1 MFLVNFGELR
11 GKIYTNSGDT
21 DYARV
26 PVKALPDGTLVT
38 IKKKHQNFN
47 WVMLNEDLW
56 YNWYPLDLLTPISKS
71 GYILRLLECS

>member
-26 PVKALPDGTLVT
+26 PVNALPDGTLVT
-38 IKKKHQNFN
+38 IKSRHQDFN
-47 WVMLNEDLW
+47 WVMLNEDS
-56 YNWYPLDLLTPISKS
+56 NFTWYPMDLLTPIGKS
-71 GYILRLLECS
+71 SHILRLLKCL